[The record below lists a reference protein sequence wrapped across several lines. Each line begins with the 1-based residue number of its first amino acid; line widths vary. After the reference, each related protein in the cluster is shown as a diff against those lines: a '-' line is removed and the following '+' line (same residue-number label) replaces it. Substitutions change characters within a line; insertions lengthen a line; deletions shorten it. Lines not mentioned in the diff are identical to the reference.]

1 MSDIIFLV
9 IKMNK
14 PIIGI
19 IGKSIKYN
27 KEFLW
32 HEITCY
38 DEIRYL
44 IVKNGGIAIE
54 ILPTEITLEFND
66 NDIHD
71 NKILSKEELE
81 DLYKQIDLCDG
92 FVLQGGLC
100 SCQYE
105 IEIAKRVIELDK
117 PLIGICA
124 GFNNI
129 LRAIGTDV
137 LLDKTDRHNHFD
149 RDYRHLIKIN
159 KESMIYQFIQKEEI
173 QVNSIHSMIAT
184 KEQVEPYAKI
194 TSYSEDG
201 LVESIELPNKKFILG
216 IKWHPELMFEEE
228 YVDRIF
234 TEFINKASEI

>member
-54 ILPTEITLEFND
+54 ILPTEVTLEFND

-71 NKILSKEELE
+71 NKILSTEELE

-92 FVLQGGLC
+92 FL
-100 SCQYE
+100 Y
-105 IEIAKRVIELDK
+105 K
-117 PLIGICA
+117 A
-124 GFNNI
+124 GY
-129 LRAIGTDV
+129 V
-137 LLDKTDRHNHFD
+137 VV
-149 RDYRHLIKIN
+149 
-159 KESMIYQFIQKEEI
+159 SMK
-173 QVNSIHSMIAT
+173 
-184 KEQVEPYAKI
+184 
-194 TSYSEDG
+194 
-201 LVESIELPNKKFILG
+201 
-216 IKWHPELMFEEE
+216 
-228 YVDRIF
+228 
-234 TEFINKASEI
+234 